1 MCCKKNFKNT
11 MYFWNMVLRL
21 CNLKIANMRDNIMVT
36 VPITLRV
43 DYSTA
48 AHQDGSFF
56 IPMKGI
62 TLWQQI

>member
-1 MCCKKNFKNT
+1 
-11 MYFWNMVLRL
+11 MYFWNIVLRL

-56 IPMKGI
+56 IPRKVLLYGNKYKA
-62 TLWQQI
+62 TDNN

>member
-1 MCCKKNFKNT
+1 
-11 MYFWNMVLRL
+11 MVLRL

-56 IPMKGI
+56 IPMKGRVI
-62 TLWQQI
+62 GQKVLLLMPMELVKY

>member
-1 MCCKKNFKNT
+1 
-11 MYFWNMVLRL
+11 MVLHL